1 MIMKKLTLSA
11 AALMILMCSACN
23 SSDAGTGDA
32 ETSKSEIELSEES
45 GDVPAAYSFVDEKIN
60 ENVDREIFDSDEVNL
75 PESNH
80 EYSQNI
86 EDEEIMDDY
95 MNIEYEK

>member
-1 MIMKKLTLSA
+1 MIRKKLTLSA

-45 GDVPAAYSFVDEKIN
+45 GDVPAADSFADEKIN
-60 ENVDREIFDSDEVNL
+60 ENAEQRIFDSEESNV
-75 PESNH
+75 PESNY

-86 EDEEIMDDY
+86 EDEA
-95 MNIEYEK
+95 EYDK